1 MIITKI
7 ERQKK
12 NKQRFSIFADEKY
25 AFSVSEDVYARFVLH
40 TGQSLSAEERD
51 EIEHAELES
60 SVKRIALRYRSYR
73 ARSTKE
79 IRDYLHKKEFDERYI
94 LQALQ
99 YLQENNLLNDAEY
112 ARMLCRDRMMLRPVG
127 KLTMKQV
134 LMKKGIDRTTI
145 EALLSEYFTTE
156 SETAL
161 ALKEGERKYKRIASL
176 PALTKRKRIYEHLLR
191 RGYDSSLSG
200 KIASQLVKE

>member
-12 NKQRFSIFADEKY
+12 NRQRFSIFVDEKY
-25 AFSVSEDVYARFVLH
+25 AFSVSEDVYVRYVLH
-40 TGQSLSAEERD
+40 TGQSLTDEER
-51 EIEHAELES
+51 EQIEYSEMES

-73 ARSTKE
+73 PRSAKE
-79 IRDYLHKKEFDERYI
+79 ISDYLHKKEFDERFVQ
-94 LQALQ
+94 QALQ

-112 ARMLCRDRMMLRPVG
+112 ARMFCRDKMMLRPVG
-127 KLTMKQV
+127 KLTMKQL

-145 EALLSEYFTTE
+145 DAILSEYFTTE

-161 ALKEGERKYKRIASL
+161 ALKEGERKYKRITSL
-176 PALTKRKRIYEHLLR
+176 PTLTKKKRIYEHLLR